1 MWFTVHTVLI
11 YNWNNLIY
19 YIVNMGCVCVCIKIF
34 KVEPQLQCKWRM
46 GRTEEVIINWFLVSF
61 ILRVNYMSAN
71 NNKNTFTCIFDLAF
85 IDQFIK

>member
-19 YIVNMGCVCVCIKIF
+19 YSQHGGVCIKIF
-34 KVEPQLQCKWRM
+34 KVEPQLQCKWLMR
-46 GRTEEVIINWFLVSF
+46 RTEEVIINWFLVSF

-71 NNKNTFTCIFDLAF
+71 NNENIFTCIFDLAF